1 MQTVASRRR
10 MTDDGAP
17 NSAGANPPFNGI
29 AKKKKEKKMK
39 NEAETAKAKEN
50 KKEKPYKKIGRRR

>member
-1 MQTVASRRR
+1 

-29 AKKKKEKKMK
+29 AKKKKMK